1 MKILA
6 NSLVSSILGLV
17 LYTVVT
23 VLVWKVPVAA
33 VQHDPSQEEIVAHA
47 KEAVPSWEFK
57 SQEAEMLIQELR
69 IEKESLAR
77 REKDL
82 NELAERLKT
91 ERLEI
96 NVVTQAV
103 YQLQMQVEA
112 SIVRINAE
120 EAVNIKKLAKTY
132 AAMSPDGAAPI
143 MKEMEEATLIK
154 IIALMK
160 EAESAPIL
168 EAMSKLSPDDA
179 KRVAKVTDRLRFYL
193 SEQAKTKG
201 KPVK

>member
-17 LYTVVT
+17 FYAVVT
-23 VLVWKVPVAA
+23 VLVWKVPVTA
-33 VQHDPSQEEIVAHA
+33 VHEDPSQEEIVAKA

-57 SQEAEMLIQELR
+57 SQEADMLIQELR
-69 IEKESLAR
+69 IEKETLAR

-112 SIVRINAE
+112 SIVRITAE
-120 EAVNIKKLAKTY
+120 EAVNIKKLSKTY

-143 MKEMEEATLIK
+143 MKEMEEPTLIK

-160 EAESAPIL
+160 EAERAPIL

-179 KRVAKVTDRLRFYL
+179 KRVAKVTERLRFYL
-193 SEQAKTKG
+193 SEQPKAKTAK
-201 KPVK
+201 

>member
-23 VLVWKVPVAA
+23 VLVWKVPV
-33 VQHDPSQEEIVAHA
+33 VVPEEPSQEEIVAHA
-47 KEAVPSWEFK
+47 KEAVPSWEFT

-82 NELAERLKT
+82 NELSERLKT

-103 YQLQMQVEA
+103 YQLQMQVES

-120 EAVNIKKLAKTY
+120 EAVNIKKLSKTY

-143 MKEMEEATLIK
+143 MKEMEEPTLIK

-179 KRVAKVTDRLRFYL
+179 KRVAKVTERLRFYL
-193 SEQAKTKG
+193 SEQSKAKPAK
-201 KPVK
+201 

>member
-1 MKILA
+1 MKILT

-23 VLVWKVPVAA
+23 VLVWKVPVAL
-33 VQHDPSQEEIVAHA
+33 HEEPSQEDIVAKA
-47 KEAVPSWEFK
+47 KESTPSWEFK
-57 SQEAEMLIQELR
+57 SQEAEMLIQELKT
-69 IEKESLAR
+69 EKATLAR
-77 REKDL
+77 RENDL

-112 SIVRINAE
+112 NIVRIKSE
-120 EAVNIKKLAKTY
+120 EAVNIKKLSKTY

-143 MKEMEEATLIK
+143 MKEMEEPTLIK

-168 EAMSKLSPDDA
+168 EAMSRLSPDDA
-179 KRVAKVTDRLRFYL
+179 KRVAKVTERLRFYL
-193 SEQAKTKG
+193 SEQPKAKPAK
-201 KPVK
+201 

>member
-1 MKILA
+1 MKILR
-6 NSLVSSILGLV
+6 NSLVSSIIGLV
-17 LYTVVT
+17 LYAVVT
-23 VLVWKVPVAA
+23 VLVWKVPVSI
-33 VQHDPSQEEIVAHA
+33 VEGEPSQEDIVAKA
-47 KEAVPSWEFK
+47 KEAVPSWEFQ
-57 SQEAEMLIQELR
+57 SQEADLLIQELR
-69 IEKESLAR
+69 IEKETLAK

-82 NELAERLKT
+82 NELTERLKT

-120 EAVNIKKLAKTY
+120 EAVNIKKLSKTY
-132 AAMSPDGAAPI
+132 AAMSPEGAAPI
-143 MKEMEEATLIK
+143 MKEMEEPTLIK

-179 KRVAKVTDRLRFYL
+179 KRVAKVTERLRFYL
-193 SEQAKTKG
+193 SQPTNG
-201 KPVK
+201 KKPSP

>member
-33 VQHDPSQEEIVAHA
+33 VHPEPSQEEIVAHA

-69 IEKESLAR
+69 IEKETLAR

-143 MKEMEEATLIK
+143 MKEMEETTLIK
-154 IIALMK
+154 IVALMK

-168 EAMSKLSPDDA
+168 EAMSKISPDDA
-179 KRVAKVTDRLRFYL
+179 KRVAKVTERLRFYL
-193 SEQAKTKG
+193 AEQAKTKA
-201 KPVK
+201 KPSK

>member
-17 LYTVVT
+17 LYAVVT
-23 VLVWKVPVAA
+23 VLVWKTPVAA
-33 VQHDPSQEEIVAHA
+33 PDEPSQEEIVAHA

-69 IEKESLAR
+69 IEKETLAR

-143 MKEMEEATLIK
+143 MKEMEETTLIK

-179 KRVAKVTDRLRFYL
+179 KRVAKVTERLRFYL
-193 SEQAKTKG
+193 SEQAKIKG
-201 KPVK
+201 KPAK

>member
-23 VLVWKVPVAA
+23 VLVWKVPVA
-33 VQHDPSQEEIVAHA
+33 VHEESTQEEIVAKA
-47 KEAVPSWEFK
+47 KEVGPSWEYQ
-57 SQEAEMLIQELR
+57 SQEAELLIQELK
-69 IEKESLAR
+69 IEKQALAR

-112 SIVRINAE
+112 SIVRISAE
-120 EAVNIKKLAKTY
+120 EAVNIKKLSKTY

-143 MKEMEEATLIK
+143 MKEMEETTLIK

-168 EAMSKLSPDDA
+168 EAMSKLSADDA
-179 KRVAKVTDRLRFYL
+179 KRVAKVTERLRFYL
-193 SEQAKTKG
+193 SQTPAGKKTT
-201 KPVK
+201 P

>member
-17 LYTVVT
+17 LYAVVT
-23 VLVWKVPVAA
+23 VLVWKVPVAVVHEDA
-33 VQHDPSQEEIVAHA
+33 TQEEIVAKA
-47 KEAVPSWEFK
+47 REAVPSWEFK
-57 SQEAEMLIQELR
+57 SQEADLLIQELR
-69 IEKESLAR
+69 IEKETLAR

-120 EAVNIKKLAKTY
+120 EAVNIKKLSKTY

-143 MKEMEEATLIK
+143 MKEMEEPTLIK

-179 KRVAKVTDRLRFYL
+179 KRVAKVTERLRFYL
-193 SEQAKTKG
+193 SEQP
-201 KPVK
+201 KPKSAR